1 MNALKI
7 TIMLVFCVS
16 FAYSKCYYVSCDA
29 QIDNAQNDSKNK
41 IASSFDEVQNKLQ
54 ILEQSYK
61 ESLDELKSSNEL
73 LRKQIA
79 LSKNSLLEVKK
90 LIFLLKQFN
99 QLKVNTIN
107 QDSIKEKQ

>member
-1 MNALKI
+1 MKVFKI
-7 TIMLVFCVS
+7 VMVFMFCVC
-16 FAYSKCYYVSCDA
+16 FAYSECIYTPCNA
-29 QIDNAQNDSKNK
+29 QINTAKNNSKNK
-41 IASSFDEVQNKLQ
+41 IASGFDEVQNKLQ

-61 ESLDELKSSNEL
+61 ESLDGLKSSNEL

-99 QLKVNTIN
+99 QLKANTIN